1 MAVREEMWA
10 QAARDR
16 DALEAELGLRHEE
29 ERSRF
34 LEEANERASEIIE
47 EVRVARCEPSP
58 TVPPPPKVVL
68 PARRPSWMVVSTTQ
82 NTTRVFVGR

>member
-1 MAVREEMWA
+1 MWA

-47 EVRVARCEPSP
+47 EVRVGVRVRVRCESSP
-58 TVPPPPKVVL
+58 T
-68 PARRPSWMVVSTTQ
+68 
-82 NTTRVFVGR
+82 G

>member
-1 MAVREEMWA
+1 MWA

-34 LEEANERASEIIE
+34 LEEANDRASEIME
-47 EVRVARCEPSP
+47 EVGAA
-58 TVPPPPKVVL
+58 VVL
-68 PARRPSWMVVSTTQ
+68 CSVRWCGVVWCAHPP
-82 NTTRVFVGR
+82 G

>member
-1 MAVREEMWA
+1 MWLFSVDVVCVAWTTAWMGNAPSPTQLMAVREEMWA

-47 EVRVARCEPSP
+47 EVR
-58 TVPPPPKVVL
+58 
-68 PARRPSWMVVSTTQ
+68 
-82 NTTRVFVGR
+82 

>member
-47 EVRVARCEPSP
+47 EVGLWCGLGRCGVVCFGVVWCTQSP
-58 TVPPPPKVVL
+58 PGGG
-68 PARRPSWMVVSTTQ
+68 AASSQRW
-82 NTTRVFVGR
+82 FGF

>member
-47 EVRVARCEPSP
+47 EVGEVR
-58 TVPPPPKVVL
+58 
-68 PARRPSWMVVSTTQ
+68 VVSRARSPQGRAACSYQRYPEFYISTSS
-82 NTTRVFVGR
+82 NT

>member
-16 DALEAELGLRHEE
+16 DALEAELSLRHEA

-34 LEEANERASEIIE
+34 LEEAGERDSEIVE
-47 EVRVARCEPSP
+47 EVRALLLLLSCSSYASLARLRGLAQRC
-58 TVPPPPKVVL
+58 
-68 PARRPSWMVVSTTQ
+68 
-82 NTTRVFVGR
+82 